1 MKQFVRIGDSKL
13 IEDSNKIVRN
23 LEQHDQDSNV
33 AGSLSI
39 YQRLTCKE
47 VPLQWRGIR
56 HVQVDSDDYYE
67 SGSKRG
73 QAVLPWT
80 DMFRPESTPERADW
94 HLRDILQTAQSPF
107 ASKSTDGQ
115 NMQVLLGQPCCI
127 WGEPG
132 RSARQLTLG
141 SRVCSSLAV
150 HTGERLREKLVC
162 QGAPGMKVPKL
173 DQPGRVIASL

>member
-94 HLRDILQTAQSPF
+94 HLRDILQTATSPF

-115 NMQVLLGQPCCI
+115 KQASVAWAALLHLGRTGAFSEAVNAWQSCVLI
-127 WGEPG
+127 PG
-132 RSARQLTLG
+132 CAYRRTVVG
-141 SRVCSSLAV
+141 
-150 HTGERLREKLVC
+150 
-162 QGAPGMKVPKL
+162 
-173 DQPGRVIASL
+173 